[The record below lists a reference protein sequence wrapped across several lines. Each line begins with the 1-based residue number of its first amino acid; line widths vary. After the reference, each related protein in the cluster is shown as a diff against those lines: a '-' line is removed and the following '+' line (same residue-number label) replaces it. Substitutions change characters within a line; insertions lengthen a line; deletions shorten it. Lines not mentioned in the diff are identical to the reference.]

1 MKIPVLRTWFLV
13 PISQRNEI
21 DSATTQ
27 QKSPE
32 AIEKYTMR
40 NKGGGEK
47 TQRPGTEGHLIRM
60 ATSSNLRSS
69 DKTPW
74 RERRTARQTDR
85 QTRCEREETTDVV
98 RDVMRLGS
106 GARTERNP
114 VQRCSRNR
122 KKASARNKRKK
133 TKRQTC
139 QTRKENV
146 QTSHA
151 TLQQKR
157 NWQRSQFTAR
167 KHDHKTSC

>member
-1 MKIPVLRTWFLV
+1 MHYYAVLFSPSTTYSSSQTHQKFTTGHKRWQANLDTYVNGMHREKKNSNPLIKISVLRTWFPV

-69 DKTPW
+69 DKTP
-74 RERRTARQTDR
+74 
-85 QTRCEREETTDVV
+85 
-98 RDVMRLGS
+98 
-106 GARTERNP
+106 
-114 VQRCSRNR
+114 
-122 KKASARNKRKK
+122 
-133 TKRQTC
+133 
-139 QTRKENV
+139 
-146 QTSHA
+146 
-151 TLQQKR
+151 
-157 NWQRSQFTAR
+157 
-167 KHDHKTSC
+167 